1 MIACQQSSK
10 AILLTTHLV
19 ATLGPIMIVFE
30 LFVPNNGHNFK
41 FAGNMQHIK
50 YKNVVQCI
58 RSAGVPIFK
67 VYF

>member
-1 MIACQQSSK
+1 
-10 AILLTTHLV
+10 
-19 ATLGPIMIVFE
+19 MIVFE

-58 RSAGVPIFK
+58 QSAGVPIFK
-67 VYF
+67 VYFSTRTYRVHHTVHNAVHSVNE